1 MCQDEDLARYFLPVD
16 FSNTKEATRNN
27 IRSKRIAKKALV
39 EGIPLLV
46 FPSGFVSTADKFG
59 LGQVRE
65 APWTTFAAK
74 MIRDAK
80 ATVVPVYFHGQNSR
94 IFHVASHLS
103 EALRSLALLNEV
115 KKRFDGPVHTT
126 IGEPLFW
133 AELEAIQDRKTLTQ
147 FLYNE
152 VQKLKIQ

>member
-1 MCQDEDLARYFLPVD
+1 MGR
-16 FSNTKEATRNN
+16 
-27 IRSKRIAKKALV
+27 V
-39 EGIPLLV
+39 E
-46 FPSGFVSTADKFG
+46 
-59 LGQVRE
+59 E

-74 MIRDAK
+74 MIRDSK
-80 ATVVPVYFHGQNSR
+80 ATVVPVYFEGQNSR

-115 KKRFDGPVHTT
+115 KKRFHRPVNTR

-133 AELEAIQDRKTLTQ
+133 EDLECVGDRKTLTR

-152 VQKLKIQ
+152 VQKLKRR